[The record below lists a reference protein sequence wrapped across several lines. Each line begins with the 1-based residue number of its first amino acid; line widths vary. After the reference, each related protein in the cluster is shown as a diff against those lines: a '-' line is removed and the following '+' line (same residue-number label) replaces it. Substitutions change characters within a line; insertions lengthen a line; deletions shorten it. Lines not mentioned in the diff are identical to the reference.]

1 MPLLDLIWTMLI
13 WFLLFAWIVVIVGV
27 VTDVFRSPDLSG
39 LAKAGWVLF
48 VIMIPWLGVIV
59 YLIARGDSLT
69 ERYLEAFG
77 QRERRR
83 ALDPRSGTS
92 VGVDWRSS
100 AHARRTGM
108 AGAMDF
114 DTQSARVMR

>member
-13 WFLLFAWIVVIVGV
+13 WFLLFALLVVIVGV
-27 VTDVFRSPDLSG
+27 VTDIFRSHDLSAV
-39 LAKAGWVLF
+39 AKAAWVLF
-48 VIMIPWLGVIV
+48 VIVIPWLGVIV

-69 ERYLEAFG
+69 ARYLEAFG
-77 QRERRR
+77 QRERKRT
-83 ALDPRSGTS
+83 LDPRSGTS
-92 VGVDWRSS
+92 MGVDWRRS
-100 AHARRTGM
+100 ADTRRVPM